1 MGLSLLRH
9 SNRQEMAQLL
19 FFPVCLPKD
28 CVLLS
33 GLLFHA
39 PGWVLKIDSFLYKP
53 GYDPLRWKLSTYV
66 EAYESPRN
74 AERDCCV
81 LCHSTPG
88 FFHRLGSRSKDERTI
103 WLANDWGHPT
113 AHVLLNLFCHRK
125 SLQTSQND
133 HRQVL

>member
-19 FFPVCLPKD
+19 LFPICLSKD
-28 CVLLS
+28 CVLLP
-33 GLLFHA
+33 GLFFHA
-39 PGWVLKIDSFLYKP
+39 LGRILKIDSFLHKLD
-53 GYDPLRWKLSTYV
+53 YDPLRWKLSTYV
-66 EAYESPRN
+66 QAHESPGN
-74 AERDCCV
+74 AERDRCM
-81 LCHSTPG
+81 LCHSAPG

-125 SLQTSQND
+125 SLQT
-133 HRQVL
+133 L